1 MDEASL
7 AALRAALGDEALE
20 GPLLPVNVPVVS
32 AFLAIGT
39 QWRTAS
45 LGMGGLVWIGLDYA
59 GARAALD
66 ALQIPVTSWLWK
78 GLVIMEQAAKAA
90 LNAE

>member
-7 AALRAALGDEALE
+7 AALRAALGDDALE
-20 GPLLPVNVPVVS
+20 GPLLPVNVPVVA
-32 AFLAIGT
+32 AFNAIGT

-45 LGMGGLVWIGLDYA
+45 IGMGGMVWIGLDYA
-59 GARAALD
+59 GVRAALD
-66 ALQIPVTSWLWK
+66 ALQIPVTPWLWK
-78 GLVIMEQAAKAA
+78 GLMTMEQAAKAV